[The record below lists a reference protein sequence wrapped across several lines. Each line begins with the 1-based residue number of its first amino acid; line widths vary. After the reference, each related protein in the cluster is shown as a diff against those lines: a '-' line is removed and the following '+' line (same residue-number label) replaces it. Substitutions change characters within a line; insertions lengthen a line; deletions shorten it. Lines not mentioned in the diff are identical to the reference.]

1 MKKLIN
7 DPENVV
13 REELAGIA
21 RAHPDLVTVSV
32 DPHYVVRAEDSRLSL
47 RQPRS
52 PAKARMRCSGA
63 SRRPRG

>member
-7 DPENVV
+7 DAENVV

-32 DPHYVVRAEDSRLSL
+32 DPQIGRAHV
-47 RQPRS
+47 
-52 PAKARMRCSGA
+52 
-63 SRRPRG
+63 